1 MGDASNSTAAGAAP
15 AAAKYSLRGWVVAHW
30 QGELSLGDAFW
41 TNGVILNLVIAAV
54 DWGLDRL
61 SGDYPTWPWIVV
73 IAPFATFVLIVPIW
87 QVVGIWRSARHF
99 RGRQLHDGRHVGR
112 WLWAVVACVLS
123 FCWFLKTVAVAVDA
137 LR

>member
-1 MGDASNSTAAGAAP
+1 
-15 AAAKYSLRGWVVAHW
+15 
-30 QGELSLGDAFW
+30 
-41 TNGVILNLVIAAV
+41 LVIAAV

-137 LR
+137 LNSRRPEARRGRAGGSVRGKGWKGT